1 MHCAFSI
8 LWWYK
13 TRQWF
18 FGTPS
23 LQCTVHSPLWYGT
36 KQDSKFRHPVAM
48 RCAFSTFQYGTKQ
61 DSDSWHPVA
70 MRCAFSTLVRYK
82 TYWYF
87 STPSQCVV
95 HSPLKYNTKQDSD
108 VLSPR
113 RNALCI
119 LHCTTDNNLSSPQW
133 YTVHCPLMD
142 YTGQT
147 TITSAPRRN
156 ALCSFLSR
164 FHRTEQVFCTS
175 TEGLNQS
182 GANIPL
188 WRSRGAMQ
196 NQHTNCE

>member
-70 MRCAFSTLVRYK
+70 MRCAFSTLVWYK
-82 TYWYF
+82 TRQWFLAPCHNAF
-87 STPSQCVV
+87 STLVWHKTRQWFF
-95 HSPLKYNTKQDSD
+95 LA
-108 VLSPR
+108 PR

-147 TITSAPRRN
+147 TDN
-156 ALCSFLSR
+156 HF
-164 FHRTEQVFCTS
+164 S
-175 TEGLNQS
+175 TPSQCVVLFS
-182 GANIPL
+182 LTIP
-188 WRSRGAMQ
+188 
-196 NQHTNCE
+196 